1 MNSKNRKAI
10 FYNFLINRGNR
21 NNREIHVTTIFHTI
35 PSVKFSSAMVIWLMI
50 PMNRESRLVILENA
64 STPEVFIKVHR
75 NLQAIFTLLEHTPA
89 ITSENL

>member
-1 MNSKNRKAI
+1 MLAMSHSRYVGKIWTATVI
-10 FYNFLINRGNR
+10 GLIIR
-21 NNREIHVTTIFHTI
+21 
-35 PSVKFSSAMVIWLMI
+35 L
-50 PMNRESRLVILENA
+50 SRQSRPVILENA